1 MDGNRYVWLD
11 WMKVLG
17 MYFIV
22 LGHFFPQGY
31 KYIYTFSVPVF
42 FFLSGFLSKC
52 ESNISLFWNKLFF
65 NLLVPAIMMCSVMYF
80 WEWYLS
86 EMVYC
91 ERFPNVGIYIYRSII
106 GDTSFLGTCWFIY
119 TLFLIK
125 VLHQYI
131 EYYKLKS
138 VYFLFLF
145 SIVAIYLDYLDFHRN
160 NAFLDMVIAYP
171 VFLLGYYAQLSKI
184 KNMLN
189 ISYLL
194 VIAFICSLLIIFIC
208 GKYNEEVWMFKNEF
222 GSNYLLFLL
231 GTIGGVVMLFVT
243 SIAIGDFMPNLI
255 RFFSKGNIIIL
266 GFHGIPVYLFDLYFP
281 KEQILY
287 PIYALIIMIAFYPI
301 ILFSRT
307 YFPYLMGIKRK

>member
-1 MDGNRYVWLD
+1 M
-11 WMKVLG
+11 
-17 MYFIV
+17 
-22 LGHFFPQGY
+22 
-31 KYIYTFSVPVF
+31 
-42 FFLSGFLSKC
+42 
-52 ESNISLFWNKLFF
+52 
-65 NLLVPAIMMCSVMYF
+65 
-80 WEWYLS
+80 
-86 EMVYC
+86 
-91 ERFPNVGIYIYRSII
+91 
-106 GDTSFLGTCWFIY
+106 
-119 TLFLIK
+119 
-125 VLHQYI
+125 
-131 EYYKLKS
+131 
-138 VYFLFLF
+138 
-145 SIVAIYLDYLDFHRN
+145 
-160 NAFLDMVIAYP
+160 DMVIAYP